1 MRNRL
6 SFADQRGNNRVDTFQ
21 LILVGVCF
29 LSRLGITLFGHRV
42 RLVRHVVKPVA
53 FAISAARAHIA
64 NIRRLLENRAGG
76 VVVLVA
82 KLSAIKVKA
91 PNTFAFAVKVAAK
104 ILFLAFV
111 GKPAVISMRL
121 RSFGR
126 SSVHPNFFRNRC
138 SRYAY
143 STGNFG

>member
-1 MRNRL
+1 M
-6 SFADQRGNNRVDTFQ
+6 G
-21 LILVGVCF
+21 F

-42 RLVRHVVKPVA
+42 GLVRHVVKPVA
-53 FAISAARAHIA
+53 FAIPAAGTNIA

-91 PNTFAFAVKVAAK
+91 PDTFAFAVKVAAK

-111 GKPAVISMRL
+111 GKPAVISVRL
-121 RSFGR
+121 RSFGG